1 MDDGSRGPPGDGG
14 GGDGEGEGE
23 DTAAHSR
30 AIGSGVTGEG
40 RSSDG
45 DGVSHGAGTDAGP
58 EALCFAGERVV
69 ERAPLGAGW
78 AAVTTHRVLAYN
90 PAADGRRFEAVDRPN
105 VRGIDVD
112 VSGDPRYPRWGLRA
126 ALYGLVG
133 LGGGVAL
140 RALNVAGT
148 LSVGETARSAPV
160 GGVLAVTD
168 AVAGAVATLATLL
181 VGGGALLLLVA
192 VALLGRYRRTRDP
205 ALVVDRFGDD
215 PVRLPTPRSDG
226 ERAATTLSAAL
237 TEG

>member
-1 MDDGSRGPPGDGG
+1 MDDGIDRPPGT
-14 GGDGEGEGE
+14 GGDG
-23 DTAAHSR
+23 
-30 AIGSGVTGEG
+30 SGATP
-40 RSSDG
+40 G
-45 DGVSHGAGTDAGP
+45 DRAGTATDP
-58 EALCFAGERVV
+58 EALCYDGERVV

-90 PAADGRRFEAVDRPN
+90 PTADGRRFEAVDRPN

-112 VSGDPRYPRWGLRA
+112 ASGNPRPLRWGLRA

-148 LSVGETARSAPV
+148 LSVGETARDAPV

-181 VGGGALLLLVA
+181 VFGGIALLVVT
-192 VALLGRYRRTRDP
+192 VALLGRYLRTRDP

-215 PVRLPTPRSDG
+215 PVRLPAPRADG
-226 ERAATTLSAAL
+226 ERAASALSAAL
-237 TEG
+237 TER

>member
-1 MDDGSRGPPGDGG
+1 MDDGIGRPPGDA
-14 GGDGEGEGE
+14 GDGNGSRS
-23 DTAAHSR
+23 TA
-30 AIGSGVTGEG
+30 SGRERTDP
-40 RSSDG
+40 ST
-45 DGVSHGAGTDAGP
+45 GTDTGP
-58 EALCFAGERVV
+58 EALCYDGERVV

-112 VSGDPRYPRWGLRA
+112 ASGDPRYLRWGVRA

-140 RALNVAGT
+140 RVLNVAST
-148 LSVGETARSAPV
+148 LSVGEAARDAPV

-168 AVAGAVATLATLL
+168 AIAGAVATLATLL
-181 VGGGALLLLVA
+181 PVGGVALLVGG
-192 VALLGRYRRTRDP
+192 VALLGLYLRTRDP

-215 PVRLPTPRSDG
+215 PVRLPAPRTDG
-226 ERAATTLSAAL
+226 ERAATALSTAL
-237 TEG
+237 TDL